1 MGKSVSNLYPMDHA
15 FQFPEDKTEYRP
27 GQAEHFSG
35 GNTAF
40 DDVHGS

>member
-1 MGKSVSNLYPMDHA
+1 MGKSVSDLGLMEHA
-15 FQFPEDKTEYRP
+15 FHFPEDKTEYRP
-27 GQAEHFSG
+27 GQAEHFNG